1 MKIEMVPIEAI
12 REYGRNPRINDA
24 AVGPVAESI
33 RAFGFKVP
41 VIIDRDNVLVAG
53 HTRVKAARQLAMTE
67 VPAIRADDLTPE
79 QIQAFRIAENK
90 LHELSAWD
98 LELLPGELAELQA
111 LDVDLSLLGFS
122 KDELS
127 ALFDPGVKLGLCD
140 PDAVPEPPDEA
151 VTQRGDVWRLGN
163 HRLACG
169 DSAVALDVD
178 RLLDGQPV
186 HLACCDPPYGVA
198 LEPRSSTAIAAGKS
212 SYPDL
217 STRMHHQGFDVAR
230 GVTDPAKARRK
241 MRPKDRPLINDHLSD
256 AEFDQRLR
264 GWFRQIGRVLLPGR
278 AFYLWAG
285 WTNLKNYPAAL
296 EEADLFWHQL
306 LIWVKNAPVL
316 CRKDYML
323 GYEVCFYGW
332 RSGAAHEWFGPN
344 NARDV
349 WEVAKVPQQQMEH
362 LTQKPTEL
370 IVRSIQNS
378 SRVGESVLDLFGGSG
393 TTLIAAEQTG
403 RRAFLMELD
412 PLYCDVICDRFQRF
426 SGKAAIL
433 ERTGESPIP
442 MKPRE
447 ETMR

>member
-12 REYGRNPRINDA
+12 KEYERNPRVNDA
-24 AVGPVAESI
+24 AVSPVAESI

-41 VIIDRDNVLVAG
+41 VIIDAQNVLVAG

-127 ALFDPGVKLGLCD
+127 ALFDAGVKPGLTD
-140 PDAVPEPPDEA
+140 SDEIPAPPDEA
-151 VTQRGDVWRLGN
+151 ITQPGDLWILGE
-163 HRLACG
+163 HRLLCG
-169 DSAVALDVD
+169 DSGLALDVD
-178 RLLDGQPV
+178 RLLDGAPV
-186 HLACCDPPYGVA
+186 HLACCDPPYGVMV
-198 LEPRSSTAIAAGKS
+198 EPRSANAIAAGNS
-212 SYPDL
+212 SFPHAA
-217 STRMHHQGFDVAR
+217 SRTNHQAFDVAR
-230 GVTDPAKARRK
+230 QGRK
-241 MRPKDRPLINDHLSD
+241 KPTSSKLRPKDRPLVNDHLSD
-256 AEFDQRLR
+256 AEFDRRLHD
-264 GWFRQIGRVLLPGR
+264 WFKQIGRVLMPGR

-285 WTNLKNYPAAL
+285 WTNLRNYPAAL
-296 EEADLFWHQL
+296 TNANLFWHQL
-306 LIWVKNAPVL
+306 LVWVKNAPVL

-332 RSGAAHEWFGPN
+332 KSGAAHQWFGPN

-349 WEVAKVPQQQMEH
+349 WEVAKVPQQKMVH
-362 LTQKPTEL
+362 LTEKPVEL
-370 IVRSIQNS
+370 AIRAIQYS
-378 SRVGESVLDLFGGSG
+378 SRVGENVLDLFGGSG
-393 TTLIAAEQTG
+393 STLIAAEQTG

-412 PLYCDVICDRFQRF
+412 PLYVDVVVARWEKFTGRKAERISDRSNAPQSREALVE
-426 SGKAAIL
+426 GK
-433 ERTGESPIP
+433 
-442 MKPRE
+442 
-447 ETMR
+447 